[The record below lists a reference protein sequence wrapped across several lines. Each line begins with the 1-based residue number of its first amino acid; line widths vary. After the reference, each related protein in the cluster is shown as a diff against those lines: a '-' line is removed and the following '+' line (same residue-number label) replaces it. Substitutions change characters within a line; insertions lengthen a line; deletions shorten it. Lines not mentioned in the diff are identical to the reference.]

1 MLDEVKPTLWEQHAQ
16 SITAAITL
24 AILIGAGTLLLSM
37 RDDISMMKTELK
49 FMSEKLNNAGDDR
62 FRGADWRREKS
73 ILDERF
79 FELRNTGREMEK
91 RVEDVERKQERLR
104 PAR

>member
-1 MLDEVKPTLWEQHAQ
+1 MDDSKPTLWEQHAQ

-37 RDDISMMKTELK
+37 RDDISSMKTELK
-49 FMSEKLNNAGDDR
+49 FMSEKLNSAGDDR

-79 FELRNTGREMEK
+79 IGLRSEVQDLRK
-91 RVEDVERKQERLR
+91 RVEELERTQAKNHPR
-104 PAR
+104 